1 MCLANKYSVRYSLGY
16 SSSFSE
22 SNAEESSFQSGV
34 LYWLGG
40 WLPAQRSGGQSSKQF
55 WRWVHCHGCYGFCLL
70 LTVVPRRCTVR
81 LWKGGGHLGMN
92 ACVSQFPSPST
103 YTLALVGW
111 YMLLVTDI
119 HILLIIQ
126 TTWMHTII
134 YHCMHPHIQ
143 IHSCCMSSKPNFP
156 RTADEAWD
164 WPKRA
169 PHSGQLYVSCDSMYR
184 TMWPSW
190 EAIFSVGSKF
200 RLILN
205 FTELLTLVLVTCSY
219 ALLLSADSI
228 LFLQLP

>member
-1 MCLANKYSVRYSLGY
+1 MCLANKYSVRY

-126 TTWMHTII
+126 TTWMHTITN
-134 YHCMHPHIQ
+134 HCMHPHIQ
-143 IHSCCMSSKPNFP
+143 IHSCCMLAYPIFLEQLMKLEIDQNVP
-156 RTADEAWD
+156 RTV
-164 WPKRA
+164 
-169 PHSGQLYVSCDSMYR
+169 GNSMYHV
-184 TMWPSW
+184 TLCIVPCGHL
-190 EAIFSVGSKF
+190 E
-200 RLILN
+200 RL
-205 FTELLTLVLVTCSY
+205 FLVLAVNSDW
-219 ALLLSADSI
+219 S
-228 LFLQLP
+228 